1 MACDDDP
8 SPPPAAPDGGADTP
22 CGRGPAQVSLGV
34 GQPYQPNPDQVFQ
47 TERGLQG
54 GVHVDV
60 SLRVQGSLDP
70 DSVDVQIRLWDGDT
84 LRGRHDTADWF
95 FFIDEAA
102 VACDYPK
109 ARLVL
114 EDGADGALP
123 PDRVAEVTDRP
134 LTLEVRLSS
143 PAGQAEHRAQVTLRA
158 P

>member
-84 LRGRHDTADWF
+84 GAEVRALHGHRDSAP
-95 FFIDEAA
+95 A
-102 VACDYPK
+102 VAFSP
-109 ARLVL
+109 
-114 EDGADGALP
+114 DGRWLASGHHGD
-123 PDRVAEVTDRP
+123 V
-134 LTLEVRLSS
+134 VRLWR
-143 PAGQAEHRAQVTLRA
+143 GLHG
-158 P
+158 